1 MDDKYQ
7 ILAKKFIR
15 EYYTY
20 PNDQFDAILDFSK
33 WLDSQEKSGGK
44 EKIEELDW
52 EDNEPYKIMRV
63 DEWLPKFIEIK
74 DKINEIIDFFNA
86 EK

>member
-44 EKIEELDW
+44 KKIEKLD
-52 EDNEPYKIMRV
+52 
-63 DEWLPKFIEIK
+63 IK
-74 DKINEIIDFFNA
+74 QSIGKDPIVYSYENRHKINELVDFLNA